1 MDKSKINRLIMQV
14 YEAAREVHDQ
24 CGNGIPLN
32 VFKSCFAHELRIKGL
47 RFRLDTAFPVVYKNI
62 KLDQTLTADFMIEDV
77 LPVNLINKNEDAFEE
92 MSSLLRMNEIPMG
105 LVIEINKTQL
115 VDGFKKIQNPIKRIL

>member
-115 VDGFKKIQNPIKRIL
+115 VDGFKKIQNPLKRIL

>member
-1 MDKSKINRLIMQV
+1 MEKSKINRLVMQV
-14 YEAAREVHDQ
+14 YEAAREVHEQ
-24 CGNGIPLN
+24 CGNGIPIN

-47 RFRLDTAFPVVYKNI
+47 RFRLNAAFPVVYKNM
-62 KLDQTLTADFMIEDV
+62 KLDHTLNADFLIEDI
-77 LPVNLINKNEDAFEE
+77 LPLNLNKKEEDAAEE

>member
-47 RFRLDTAFPVVYKNI
+47 RFRLDTAFPVVYKSI

-115 VDGFKKIQNPIKRIL
+115 VDGFKKIQNPLKRIL

>member
-1 MDKSKINRLIMQV
+1 MQV

-47 RFRLDTAFPVVYKNI
+47 RFRLDTAFPVVYKSI

-115 VDGFKKIQNPIKRIL
+115 VDGFKKIQNPLKRIL

>member
-1 MDKSKINRLIMQV
+1 
-14 YEAAREVHDQ
+14 
-24 CGNGIPLN
+24 

-47 RFRLDTAFPVVYKNI
+47 RFRLNAAFPVVYKNM
-62 KLDQTLTADFMIEDV
+62 KLDHTLNADFLIEDI
-77 LPVNLINKNEDAFEE
+77 LPLNLNKKEEDAAEE